1 MEISYGKVTLCRG
14 GEMPK
19 LKGKRLFVLVY
30 IIRFD
35 RHEILF

>member
-1 MEISYGKVTLCRG
+1 MEISYGKVTMFGG
-14 GEMPK
+14 GERLK

-35 RHEILF
+35 RYEILF